1 MNSAATILRRD
12 PAEKRYPYPKV
23 FLCGALLYFLAVL
36 PFLIYHGGLF
46 FYYGDYNVQQVPFYI
61 LAHRAVR
68 SGNFFWSFKV
78 DLGSPMAGSF
88 AFYLWG
94 SPFFWLSCLFPEKW
108 VPYLTPGLMMLKYGT
123 AVTSAYAYLRRHVR
137 TERGALLGGFL
148 YAFSGIFSVNIVFQH
163 FHDAMCFFPLYLL
176 SLEQFVQAERRG
188 RRPDFVRDRLFFVG
202 MTALMA
208 CINYFFFYEQ
218 VIFLVLWYFFCLV
231 PGSGRTPREILR
243 EVLHLL
249 LFGVLGLLAV
259 SFYLIQIVDVL
270 SGSSRIADMLSGWDL
285 VRYAEPTTYLAIA
298 KSLFFVPDIIGRG
311 TLFTSDAVKNS
322 SLSAYL
328 PMFALTGVVAYCL
341 DHRITRQTR
350 LLAVLGIAA
359 MVPVLNAVF
368 AMFNTE
374 YYARWYFLPVLIMVM
389 MTVRELEDARL
400 PSLKKGFFVCL
411 AADIAICLAA
421 LLPTFDESG
430 QIQWFQMVRY
440 PNLFIAEAVAA
451 IGTLAFLGFLL
462 FAPSG
467 FERVRVDAAGD
478 DGEGEAAP
486 RTVLAPR
493 VFRPGRNGLITH
505 RMFFAVLL
513 SCLVCTMS
521 VLWSGSSLIA
531 RSGGVK
537 WKQQLLDGVPN
548 LPDTEEVKDQFYRIE
563 VDGTSTNYEMV
574 WGYPTIHC
582 FQSTVESSI
591 VDFYEGIG
599 RSRTVDSKMNFTHPG
614 ARALLSARYYLENIL
629 IHQDETY
636 ADQGGIL
643 GYVQKYETDN
653 GYMVYENSCYIPMGF
668 PFDSYV
674 TESDYS
680 SVVNDRRLS
689 DRLLVKDLILSDEA
703 AQKYGNLLTR
713 DTAFASADT
722 SDEAFCQNCA
732 DRKASACSAFSYDN
746 GGFSAACDMDRENLL
761 FFSVPYDRGWTAIV
775 DGTPVEIV
783 KADFGL
789 MAIDVPAGSH
799 EIRFSFTPACFHTF
813 AVVSVCAAGAA
824 AALIVTSPSVRR
836 RRHSRRGSHHSL

>member
-1 MNSAATILRRD
+1 MNSARSIQRD
-12 PAEKRYPYPKV
+12 PREKRFPYHQV
-23 FLCGALLYFLAVL
+23 FLGGALLYFLAVL
-36 PFLIYHGGLF
+36 PFLIYHGGIF

-88 AFYLWG
+88 AFYLFG

-108 VPYLTPGLMMLKYGT
+108 VPYIMPGLMMLKYGT
-123 AVTSAYAYLRRHVR
+123 CVTGTYAYLRHHVR
-137 TERGALLGGFL
+137 TERGALLGAFL
-148 YAFSGIFSVNIVFQH
+148 YAFSGIFTVNIVFQH

-176 SLEQFVQAERRG
+176 SLERFVRAERRKT
-188 RRPDFVRDRLFFVG
+188 RPDFVRDRLFFVG
-202 MTALMA
+202 MTALVG

-231 PGSGRTPREILR
+231 PESGRTAKQIGK

-249 LFGVLGLLAV
+249 IFGVLGLLLV
-259 SFYLIQIVDVL
+259 SFYLIQVVDVL

-285 VRYAEPTTYLAIA
+285 IRYAEPTTYLAVL

-328 PMFALTGVVAYCL
+328 PMFALTGVVAYYL

-350 LLAVLGIAA
+350 LLTALGIAA

-368 AMFNTE
+368 AMFNSE
-374 YYARWYFLPVLIMVM
+374 YYARWFFLPVLMMVM
-389 MTVRELEDARL
+389 MTVRELEEAKI

-421 LLPTFDESG
+421 LLPTFDENG
-430 QIQWFQMVRY
+430 QIQWFQMVKY
-440 PNLFIAEAVAA
+440 PNLFIAEAVAT
-451 IGTLAFLGFLL
+451 IGTLALLGFLL

-467 FERVRVDAAGD
+467 FERVRVDVAGD
-478 DGEGEAAP
+478 DGEGEAAAP
-486 RTVLAPR
+486 RAVLAPR
-493 VFRPGRNGLITH
+493 VYRPGRNGLITH

-521 VLWSGSSLIA
+521 VLWSGNSLIA
-531 RSGGVK
+531 RTGGVK

-614 ARALLSARYYLENIL
+614 ARALLSARYYLENVL
-629 IHQDETY
+629 IHQDQTY

-668 PFDSYV
+668 TFDSYV

-680 SVVNDRRLS
+680 TVVNDRRLS
-689 DRLLVKDLILSDEA
+689 DRLLVKDLILSDEVA
-703 AQKYGNLLTR
+703 AKYGDLLTR
-713 DTAFASADT
+713 DTDFTSADT
-722 SDEAFCQNCA
+722 SDEAFYQNCA
-732 DRKASACSAFSYDN
+732 DRKATACSTFSYDN
-746 GGFSAACDMDRENLL
+746 DGFSATANLDKENLL
-761 FFSVPYDRGWTAIV
+761 FFSVPYDAGWTATV
-775 DGTPVEIV
+775 DGSPVEIA

-799 EIRFSFTPACFHTF
+799 EIRFNFVPVGFHAFT
-813 AVVSVCAAGAA
+813 VVSVLAAGTV
-824 AALIVTSPSVRR
+824 AALILTAPSVRR
-836 RRHSRRGSHHSL
+836 RKKRAR

>member
-1 MNSAATILRRD
+1 MNSAATIIRRD
-12 PAEKRYPYPKV
+12 PREKRYPYHKV
-23 FLCGALLYFLAVL
+23 FLGGALLYFLAVL
-36 PFLIYHGGLF
+36 PFLIYHGGIF

-108 VPYLTPGLMMLKYGT
+108 VPYLTPALMMLKYGT
-123 AVTSAYAYLRRHVR
+123 AVTTAYAFLRRHVR
-137 TERGALLGGFL
+137 TERGALVGGFL

-176 SLEQFVQAERRG
+176 SLEQFVRAERRG
-188 RRPDFVRDRLFFVG
+188 KRPDFFRDRLFFVG
-202 MTALMA
+202 MTTLMA

-218 VIFLVLWYFFCLV
+218 VVFLILWYFFCLV
-231 PGSGRTPREILR
+231 PGSERTPKEILR

-249 LFGVLGLLAV
+249 LYGALGLGVIA
-259 SFYLIQIVDVL
+259 FYLIQILDVL

-285 VRYAEPTTYLAIA
+285 VRYSEPTTYLAIL

-328 PMFALTGVVAYCL
+328 PMFALTGVVAYFI

-350 LLAVLGIAA
+350 LLSVLGIAA

-374 YYARWYFLPVLIMVM
+374 YYARWYFLPVLVMVM

-400 PSLKKGFFVCL
+400 DSLKKGFFVCL
-411 AADIAICLAA
+411 IADIAICLCT
-421 LLPTFDESG
+421 LLPTWDEDGS
-430 QIQWFQMVRY
+430 IQWLQMVKY

-451 IGTLAFLGFLL
+451 VGTLAYLGYFL

-467 FERVRVDAAGD
+467 FEKVRVGGSSG
-478 DGEGEAAP
+478 GESGEEAAP
-486 RTVLAPR
+486 RTVLVPR
-493 VFRPGRNGLITH
+493 VFRPGKNGLLTH
-505 RMFFAVLL
+505 RMVYAVLL
-513 SCLVCTMS
+513 ACLVCTMS
-521 VLWSGSSLIA
+521 VLWSGNSLIA

-537 WKQQLLDGVPN
+537 WKQQLLDNVPN
-548 LPDTEEVKDQFYRIE
+548 LPDTEEIADQFYRIE

-668 PFDSYV
+668 TFDSYV
-674 TESDYS
+674 TEDEYS
-680 SVVNDRRLS
+680 TVVDNRRLS

-703 AQKYGNLLTR
+703 AEKYGDLLTR
-713 DTAFASADT
+713 DTDFANADT
-722 SDEAFCQNCA
+722 SDDAFYQNCA
-732 DRKASACSAFSYDN
+732 DRKASSCTAFSYDN
-746 GGFSAACDMDRENLL
+746 DGFSAACSMSRENLL
-761 FFSVPYDRGWTAIV
+761 FFSVPWDAGWTATV
-775 DGTPVEIV
+775 DGNPVEIV
-783 KADFGL
+783 TADFGL
-789 MAIDVPAGSH
+789 MAIDVPAGTH
-799 EIRFSFTPACFHTF
+799 EIRFDFTPAYFH
-813 AVVSVCAAGAA
+813 AGCVVSVLSAGVVI
-824 AALIVTSPSVRR
+824 ALAVTSPSVRR
-836 RRHSRRGSHHSL
+836 RRRSR